1 MSSGDG
7 AMDLDETSFN
17 LDNVDI
23 GEDDVGVHNELVAE
37 DHVGLDVEVGM
48 DSLPFPPIDE
58 EKKKE
63 FEKKR
68 DEILSGVPEHVK
80 SKFGE
85 ICFSSFGKIV
95 GPVLIMSPYMVEPGP
110 LRDQWLSMYRNVS
123 NIRDWRICC
132 VSLWCRFVLSE
143 TKYSIVA

>member
-1 MSSGDG
+1 MSAGDG
-7 AMDLDETSFN
+7 AMDLDETSFD

-23 GEDDVGVHNELVAE
+23 EEDDVAVHNELVGE
-37 DHVGLDVEVGM
+37 DPVGLDVEVGI
-48 DSLPFPPIDE
+48 DSLPFPAIDE

-63 FEKKR
+63 FERKR

-85 ICFSSFGKIV
+85 IYFSSFGKMV

-123 NIRDWRICC
+123 NVRDRKIQ
-132 VSLWCRFVLSE
+132 
-143 TKYSIVA
+143 